1 MKTHLLVVL
10 ATWLVAQVGSRE
22 ISRRKYERDEALLAA
37 QQEEDILPAADPH
50 SRDFLPA
57 ADPHSRDFL
66 PAADPHSRDVLPA
79 VDPHRRDMTGSAAS
93 EEATNGAA
101 GASDPAAFGEHQ
113 LPEGAAG
120 AVEVNVESSK
130 GTKHRH
136 RHHQGEGQSV
146 VGALN
151 TKQAGKHI
159 GHRLQHKSKL
169 PKKVTT
175 KTHPTKDDAFHEVEG
190 GLPEAENPHK
200 EPEEDPLP
208 HHTEGQDLNPEGA
221 PNTHYV
227 DLDMDQRLEED
238 FADIYENDNTHDKN
252 HHHHTEAEASQPE
265 HHSGEVTHTQV
276 EEQASSGE
284 AVHTSSGKK
293 KKGRE
298 PVVLP
303 VTTEGKNRS
312 GNDYA
317 HYGLP
322 LELMPILPGGGSR
335 FDDVERERLEKA
347 SQSQKKNGDDE
358 EGTGNAAESLH
369 SGASRFGLSLLQ
381 VILLALFTR
390 IH

>member
-120 AVEVNVESSK
+120 AVE
-130 GTKHRH
+130 
-136 RHHQGEGQSV
+136 
-146 VGALN
+146 
-151 TKQAGKHI
+151 
-159 GHRLQHKSKL
+159 HKSKL